1 MIMETEARDLSLP
14 SGRVATV
21 RRGKGRDLIRAH
33 RAVAGN
39 PEPIAVSLA
48 LVAELTQVDGQPLV
62 YEDILAMDLTDV
74 LVLQNEVM
82 GGSPGAEN
90 FPETRTDLGAPV
102 QES

>member
-1 MIMETEARDLSLP
+1 
-14 SGRVATV
+14 
-21 RRGKGRDLIRAH
+21 
-33 RAVAGN
+33 
-39 PEPIAVSLA
+39 
-48 LVAELTQVDGQPLV
+48 
-62 YEDILAMDLTDV
+62 MDLTDV

>member
-1 MIMETEARDLSLP
+1 
-14 SGRVATV
+14 
-21 RRGKGRDLIRAH
+21 
-33 RAVAGN
+33 VAGN

-48 LVAELTQVDGQPLV
+48 LVAELTQVNGQALV
-62 YEDILAMDLTDV
+62 YEDVLAMDLTDV

-82 GGSPGAEN
+82 GGGSPGAEN